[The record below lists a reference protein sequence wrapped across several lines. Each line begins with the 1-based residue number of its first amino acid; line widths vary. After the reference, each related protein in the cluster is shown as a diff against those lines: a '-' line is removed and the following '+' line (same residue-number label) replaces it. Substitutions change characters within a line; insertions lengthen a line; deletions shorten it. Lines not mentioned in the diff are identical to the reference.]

1 MRRDSM
7 YRNAAI
13 AIMTALVVVGCGGG
27 GGGSGSTKVEII
39 SDADAVAYQ
48 TGTGAWKDDLT
59 AENLTDGRKRYTF
72 EQTGKYGVALYC
84 KGTSDKGVTVFQLT
98 TTESRSVVYRCGKQ
112 SGSPISGKITDN
124 TSVTPDG
131 FAVAM
136 GRDYAIVGNKGN
148 YSMQV
153 NHGTRDLIVVSLV
166 QPVGGKI
173 TPQRFYLERD
183 IDFTGPDIGHHVT
196 LTAAKTYTMSGYG
209 FTKAANTK
217 AYAMLLSKNDTLF
230 TADIDGKWYVPT
242 AGLVAEDAYLF
253 YGVHAQHSTSYLE
266 VYGANSIP
274 KQDKNMD
281 ASYVLSLQGVAYT
294 KATGKFVGLDYVP
307 SAQSQAMR
315 YFVADAKKTATK
327 EYYYAVLSSGWLNG
341 ATDYI
346 LPDLSSLVSFAG
358 VWSVQSA
365 DKAGVLVLMSNKTIK
380 EMFEAQ
386 RVYAPKDS
394 PNFFFVLPGAT
405 YETAYKSVL

>member
-1 MRRDSM
+1 MRKYSA
-7 YRNAAI
+7 YKNAAI
-13 AIMTALVVVGCGGG
+13 TIMTALITVGCSGS
-27 GGGSGSTKVEII
+27 GSGSTKVEII

-48 TGTGAWKDDLT
+48 IGDGTWKDDLT
-59 AENLTDGRKRYTF
+59 AVNLTDGRKRYTF
-72 EQTGKYGVALYC
+72 DQTGKYGVALYC
-84 KGTSDKGVTVFQLT
+84 KSTSDKGVTIFQLNT
-98 TTESRSVVYRCGKQ
+98 SESNSVVYECGKQ
-112 SGSPISGKITDN
+112 SGSTISGKITDN

-136 GRDYAIVGNKGN
+136 GRDYAIVDDKGN

-153 NHGTRDLIVVSLV
+153 NHGIRDLIVVSLV

-183 IDFTGPDIGHHVT
+183 IDFTGPDIGHSVT
-196 LTAAKTYTMSGYG
+196 LKDAETHTMSGYS
-209 FTKAANTK
+209 FTKVANTK

-230 TADIDGKWYVPT
+230 TANISGKWYIPT

-253 YGVHAQHSTSYLE
+253 YGVHAQHIASYLE

-281 ASYVLSLQGVAYT
+281 ASYVASLQGVAYT

-307 SAQSQAMR
+307 SAQSHAMR

-341 ATDYI
+341 ETDYT
-346 LPDLSSLVSFAG
+346 LPDLSSLAGFAG
-358 VWSVQSA
+358 VWSVQGA

-386 RVYAPKDS
+386 RVYAPKGS
-394 PNFFFVLPGAT
+394 PNFFFVIPGAK

>member
-1 MRRDSM
+1 MRRYSM
-7 YRNAAI
+7 YRNVVI
-13 AIMTALVVVGCGGG
+13 AIMTVLITVGCSGS
-27 GGGSGSTKVEII
+27 GSGSTKVEII

-48 TGTGAWKDDLT
+48 IGEGTWKDDLT

-72 EQTGKYGVALYC
+72 DQTGKYGVALYC
-84 KGTSDKGVTVFQLT
+84 KGSSDKGVTIFQLNT
-98 TTESRSVVYRCGKQ
+98 SESNSVVYACGKQ
-112 SGSPISGKITDN
+112 SGAAISGKITDN
-124 TSVTPDG
+124 TSVTPSG
-131 FAVAM
+131 FAIAM
-136 GRDYAIVGNKGN
+136 GRDYNMVDKNGN

-153 NHGTRDLIVVSLV
+153 NLGLRDLIVVSLA
-166 QPVGGKI
+166 QSGGKV
-173 TPQRFYLERD
+173 TPQRFYMKRD
-183 IDFTGPDIGHHVT
+183 IDFVGPDIGHPVT
-196 LTAAKTYTMSGYG
+196 LTDANVYTMNGYG
-209 FTKAANTK
+209 FAHAVNTK
-217 AYAMLLSKNDTLF
+217 AYAKLLSKNDTLF

-242 AGLVAEDAYLF
+242 AGLVTEDAYLF
-253 YGVHAQHSTSYLE
+253 YGVHAQHIASYLE

-281 ASYVLSLQGVAYT
+281 ASYVASLQGVAYT
-294 KATGKFVGLDYVP
+294 KATGKFVGLDYAP
-307 SAQSQAMR
+307 SAQSHTMR

-341 ATDYI
+341 GTDYT
-346 LPDLSSLVSFAG
+346 LPDLSSLAGFAG

-394 PNFFFVLPGAT
+394 PNFFFVIPGAK